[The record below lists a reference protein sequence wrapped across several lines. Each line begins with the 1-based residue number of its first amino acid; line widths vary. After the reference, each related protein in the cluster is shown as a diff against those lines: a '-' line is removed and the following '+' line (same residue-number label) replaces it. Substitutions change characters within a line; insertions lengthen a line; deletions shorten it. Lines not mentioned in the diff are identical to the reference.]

1 METSTVDG
9 KAIRGKILSLILPI
23 TIENIL
29 QTMAGFISMGMIGRI
44 DALSVS
50 AIGLSTRITQIVW
63 ALFKGI
69 TTGASVFV
77 AQAYGAQD
85 FKKLKKVVQQTLL
98 SSLILVVILEILIY
112 INSEKL
118 LSIFSPSPELMSNA
132 VLYLRTVSFGL
143 PFNVI
148 MLVVAGVLQGM
159 GNAKVPMR
167 IAIILN
173 FFNILFSYA
182 LIFGNIGFNALGL
195 RGAAISLVMAQFI
208 GASIGLYVLFNKNGV
223 LGSLYNRDFFKLDI
237 KQVTAVYKVGMPT
250 AMESI
255 FWQFSAIILTKV
267 ILTFGT
273 VAMASYQLGLQ
284 AESLSYMPAAGFG
297 VAATTFIGQALGAKK
312 PKDGKVY
319 LKETMKG
326 SMLITAVS
334 VSILVFMPKL
344 VMSALT
350 NDKEVIELGAKYLF
364 IMGLVQVP
372 QNLSGVLNGAL
383 RGAGFTQAPMLV
395 AGVGLWVIRI
405 PASLIL
411 TYYFNT
417 DIVVIWIVMA
427 IDLTFRFIFSLCLYK
442 YKNIYKKELLIAK

>member
-112 INSEKL
+112 MNSEKL

-132 VLYLRTVSFGL
+132 ALYLRTVSFGL

-223 LGSLYNRDFFKLDI
+223 LGSLYNKAFFKLDI